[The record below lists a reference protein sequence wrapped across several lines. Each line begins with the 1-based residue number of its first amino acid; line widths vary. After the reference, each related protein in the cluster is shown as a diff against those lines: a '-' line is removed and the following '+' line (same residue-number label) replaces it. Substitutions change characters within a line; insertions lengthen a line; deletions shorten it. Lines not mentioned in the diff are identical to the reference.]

1 LKDDPGSEDG
11 PPLDCWQLL
20 ILNPLF
26 IQFSP
31 AEKRGGVLANLTFQL

>member
-1 LKDDPGSEDG
+1 MYNLLLRPKPKKLG
-11 PPLDCWQLL
+11 QTIL